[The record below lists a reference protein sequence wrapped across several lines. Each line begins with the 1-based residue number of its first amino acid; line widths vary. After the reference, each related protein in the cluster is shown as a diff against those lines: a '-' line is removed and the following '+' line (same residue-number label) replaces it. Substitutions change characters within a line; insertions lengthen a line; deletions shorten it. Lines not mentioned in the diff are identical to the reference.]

1 MGAVFTPKDLYRG
14 KRSVLNN
21 AIKDF
26 APDTK
31 YNVSKVFDSWEGKKS
46 EERLKEILGQDKAES
61 LLKKIRANKNEITEN
76 EQEDLQNMFKDS
88 LTFD

>member
-1 MGAVFTPKDLYRG
+1 MGVVFRPKDLNRG
-14 KRSVLNN
+14 KRIVINN

-31 YNVSKVFDSWEGKKS
+31 YNVNKLFDSWEGKKS

-61 LLKKIRANKNEITEN
+61 LLKEIKANKNEITNDEKD
-76 EQEDLQNMFKDS
+76 DLQNMLKDS

>member
-1 MGAVFTPKDLYRG
+1 MGAVFRPKDLNRG
-14 KRSVLNN
+14 KRSVINN

-31 YNVSKVFDSWEGKKS
+31 YNVSKLFDSWEGKKS
-46 EERLKEILGQDKAES
+46 EERLREILGQDKAEG
-61 LLKKIRANKNEITEN
+61 LLKKIRTNENKITEN
-76 EQEDLQNMFKDS
+76 EKEDLQNMFKDS

>member
-1 MGAVFTPKDLYRG
+1 MGAVFTPKDLYRS
-14 KRSVLNN
+14 KRSVINN

-31 YNVSKVFDSWEGKKS
+31 YNVSKLFNSWEGKKS
-46 EERLKEILGQDKAES
+46 EERLREILGQDKAEG
-61 LLKKIRANKNEITEN
+61 LLKKIRTNENKITEN
-76 EQEDLQNMFKDS
+76 EKEDLQNMFKDS

>member
-1 MGAVFTPKDLYRG
+1 MGAVFRPKDLDRR
-14 KRSVLNN
+14 KWSIINN

-31 YNVSKVFDSWEGKKS
+31 YNVNKLFDSWEGKKS

-61 LLKKIRANKNEITEN
+61 LLKKVRSNKNEITDD
-76 EQEDLQNMFKDS
+76 EQQDLQNMFKDS